1 MATSKRSANK
11 RAGAKKSARTRK
23 PAGVKKGART
33 RKPAGRRDTAG
44 AKKTVGARAAVGPG
58 KAAAAKRTVPTKKQA
73 GGTKPAR
80 ETQLQQ
86 ELSRAQRDLEIRTA
100 ELEAAQARFTELEQ
114 RLRLIH
120 ESRPYRIAW
129 KAWRIREKARASF
142 SRNRLEAARRGSG
155 QDGAADEGGLAPGG
169 PDEVLYAAGYTEV
182 SSAPLTNA
190 ATGQVGAAPSTRDF
204 EQEYHGSRGVRAVDP
219 GQAGP
224 LRPVLLLGGLSEAQ
238 LDKALRAL
246 NGSGPAEPAPLI
258 ITDCDALRMLD
269 ASGYLYEYVP
279 PREDWE
285 QRLGR
290 DGRGY
295 DEFLHRRLAL
305 IAGVYELTDLPTQG
319 LVPAT

>member
-1 MATSKRSANK
+1 MATSRRPPKKRTTA
-11 RAGAKKSARTRK
+11 RK
-23 PAGVKKGART
+23 PARAKKPGGTRTAAGVKRAARAKKAAPVKQAA
-33 RKPAGRRDTAG
+33 RAKKAAPAKKPAGS
-44 AKKTVGARAAVGPG
+44 KPPARA
-58 KAAAAKRTVPTKKQA
+58 
-73 GGTKPAR
+73 
-80 ETQLQQ
+80 TQLQQ
-86 ELSRAQRDLEIRTA
+86 ELTRTRRDLEIRTA

-129 KAWRIREKARASF
+129 KAWRIREKARAPF
-142 SRNRLEAARRGSG
+142 SRNRLEAPRPGSG

-290 DGRGY
+290 DERGY
-295 DEFLHRRLAL
+295 DEFLRRRLAS
-305 IAGVYELTDLPTQG
+305 IAGMYELTDLPTQG